1 MASPTSMAVRLFKRR
16 AVVVQRL
23 RRLVPPAG
31 FRSLQREFTRK
42 RGLEIGGPSAV
53 FMRFNRWPI
62 YQLDCRLDNLDYA
75 AATIWTGSQ
84 QSMATSSRFEHRFI
98 GEATNPGDL
107 EKGAYD
113 FLLSSHVLEHTANPL
128 TALETWKTLVKPGGL
143 ILVVVPHRE
152 ATFDH
157 RRPVTRVDHIVRDFE
172 TNVGEDDRTHFDE
185 VLRLDDL
192 SRHPEPLDHDA
203 LVLRTKQ
210 NLQHRSIHHHVF
222 DTELVLRLMD
232 LAGLRIE
239 YVDPQLPNHI
249 CAVGRVVAVA
259 DNGVVLSESAR
270 WRLRSPFRSDRPD
283 GG

>member
-1 MASPTSMAVRLFKRR
+1 MASPTGLAVRLFKRR

-23 RRLVPPAG
+23 RRLVPPPE
-31 FRSLQREFTRK
+31 FRALQREFTRK

-75 AATIWTGSQ
+75 AATIWTGTQ
-84 QSMATSSRFEHRFI
+84 QGMVASSRFEHQFI
-98 GEATNPGDL
+98 GEATNPGEL
-107 EKGAYD
+107 ETGGYD

-128 TALETWKTLVKPGGL
+128 EALKTWKTLVKAGGH
-143 ILVVVPHRE
+143 ILLVVPHRE

-157 RRPVTRVDHIVRDFE
+157 RRPLTRLEHIEEDFAGK
-172 TNVGEDDRTHFDE
+172 VGEDDQTHFDE

-192 SRHPEPLDHDA
+192 SRHPEALDHDA
-203 LVLRTKQ
+203 LLARTKQ

-222 DTELVLRLMD
+222 DTELVLRSMD

-249 CAVGRVVAVA
+249 CAVGRVVAAA
-259 DNGVVLSESAR
+259 DNGFVLSESAR
-270 WRLRSPFRSDRPD
+270 WRLESPFRSDRRD

>member
-1 MASPTSMAVRLFKRR
+1 MPSPTSMAVRLFKRR

-31 FRSLQREFTRK
+31 FRSLQREFTSK

-84 QSMATSSRFEHRFI
+84 QGIVTSSRFEHQFI
-98 GEATNPGDL
+98 GEATNPGEL
-107 EKGAYD
+107 ET

-128 TALETWKTLVKPGGL
+128 KALNTWKTLVKPGGL
-143 ILVVVPHRE
+143 IMVVVPHRE

-157 RRPVTRVDHIVRDFE
+157 RRPVTVDDHIVHDFE
-172 TNVGEDDRTHFDE
+172 TNVGEDDQTHFDE

-203 LVLRTKQ
+203 LLVRTTQ

-222 DTELVLRLMD
+222 DTELVLRLLD

-239 YVDPQLPNHI
+239 YVDPQVPNHI
-249 CAVGRVVAVA
+249 CVVGRVAPKE
-259 DNGVVLSESAR
+259 NHEVLSPAAA
-270 WRLRSPFRSDRPD
+270 WRLKSPFRSDRPD
-283 GG
+283 NGQ